1 MELNVYYGRGSGN
14 VTFGS
19 EAAFD
24 QLKAH
29 ETIFGRGANEDET
42 SAVPY
47 HAVDYA
53 YVNRGPI
60 TSVTPSDNLCANNG
74 ENP

>member
-14 VTFGS
+14 VSFGS

-29 ETIFGRGANEDET
+29 DTISGRGANEDET

-60 TSVTPSDNLCANNG
+60 TSVTPSDNLCVNKG

>member
-1 MELNVYYGRGSGN
+1 MELNVSYGRGSGN
-14 VTFGS
+14 VSFTS

-29 ETIFGRGANEDET
+29 ETISGRGADENET
-42 SAVPY
+42 HAVPY

-53 YVNRGPI
+53 YVNRGPL
-60 TSVTPSDNLCANNG
+60 TSVTPSDDLCANNG